1 MPELSRFYGIII
13 SMFWSETK
21 HNMAH
26 IHAKYGDDD
35 AVFFVDPAKLAE
47 GKLPKRAEKLVL
59 EWMKLHKKE
68 LQEDWELAKAKK
80 NPKKIKP
87 LV

>member
-26 IHAKYGDDD
+26 IHAKYGDDE

-47 GKLPKRAEKLVL
+47 GKLPKR
-59 EWMKLHKKE
+59 
-68 LQEDWELAKAKK
+68 
-80 NPKKIKP
+80 
-87 LV
+87 